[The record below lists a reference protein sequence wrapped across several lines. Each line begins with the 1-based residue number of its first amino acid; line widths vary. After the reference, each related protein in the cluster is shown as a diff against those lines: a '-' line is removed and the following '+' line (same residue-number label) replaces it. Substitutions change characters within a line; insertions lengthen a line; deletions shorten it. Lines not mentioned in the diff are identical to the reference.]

1 MGKEYST
8 TCLIVLF
15 PLSAALN
22 ILSSPF
28 QQCILFP
35 CKPFQQT
42 FTLTPSHFRAQ
53 ASAVKLK
60 DMQSL
65 HAEVSKVA
73 TETQKTNEEL
83 AWAKEK
89 LNREMERVKED
100 LEEVKTDLVTTESD
114 RDSALEELKTIQQ
127 LLYISKETEVC
138 VCV

>member
-1 MGKEYST
+1 M
-8 TCLIVLF
+8 
-15 PLSAALN
+15 
-22 ILSSPF
+22 
-28 QQCILFP
+28 
-35 CKPFQQT
+35 
-42 FTLTPSHFRAQ
+42 
-53 ASAVKLK
+53 
-60 DMQSL
+60 
-65 HAEVSKVA
+65 A